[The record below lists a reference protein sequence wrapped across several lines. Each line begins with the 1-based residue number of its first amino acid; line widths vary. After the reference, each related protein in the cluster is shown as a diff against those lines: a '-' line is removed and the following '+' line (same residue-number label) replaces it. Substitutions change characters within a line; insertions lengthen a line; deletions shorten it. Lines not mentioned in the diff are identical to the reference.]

1 MQHFGDVKITEI
13 HVSNKKIECENT
25 HIPKKNS
32 FICTSFSH
40 QVFVFKRGIIKYCVL
55 VHKLRN
61 KNILFIF
68 SELPVVPL
76 KLVLLLTRMFFYT
89 CVV

>member
-13 HVSNKKIECENT
+13 HVSNKKMECENT

-40 QVFVFKRGIIKYCVL
+40 
-55 VHKLRN
+55 
-61 KNILFIF
+61 
-68 SELPVVPL
+68 
-76 KLVLLLTRMFFYT
+76 
-89 CVV
+89 